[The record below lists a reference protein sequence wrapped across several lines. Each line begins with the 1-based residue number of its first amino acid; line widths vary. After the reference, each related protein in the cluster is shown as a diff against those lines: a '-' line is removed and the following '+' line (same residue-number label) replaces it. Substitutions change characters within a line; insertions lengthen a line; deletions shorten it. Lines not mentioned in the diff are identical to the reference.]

1 MLPKITLNKTKELNI
16 SKIIIKMA
24 PIVRDSPAKVVAT
37 PKRTHIKTY
46 ASPNKNKGTTCLT
59 MVAG

>member
-1 MLPKITLNKTKELNI
+1 
-16 SKIIIKMA
+16 MA